1 VSQIAIWQ
9 PDKAQ
14 TEPSQLR
21 QFITLVNRNY
31 NLNIVN
37 YDELHQWSVESS
49 AQFWSACWSFFE
61 LKYSQGYDQV
71 KRSGEHFMD
80 TQWFPGSRL
89 NFSENLLQ
97 HCERQAHQEAI
108 VFLNE
113 RNQIKR
119 ITYAELQQNVKAVA
133 EALANVGVGV
143 NDRVVAFMPNIPESI
158 TAMLAA
164 SSLGAV
170 WSSCSPDFGYQGV
183 LDRFQQ
189 IQPKILFC
197 TTAYYYKGKVISTA
211 AVVQQLLKEISSLE
225 KAVVVPFVHQGEAG
239 PLPSGC
245 TAFSEFIKGCGK
257 RSLSFVQLPFDH
269 PLYILYSSG
278 TTGVPKCIVHGAG
291 GTLIQHIKEHRLH
304 LDLNKQDRLF
314 YFTTC
319 GWMMW
324 NWLVSGLATG
334 ATLMLYDGSP
344 FYPQPEVL
352 LDYIDNEKITVFGTS
367 AKYLSALE
375 KEEVKPKKT
384 HNLRSLRS
392 ILSTGSPLSPASFE
406 YISMQW
412 SKKIQLCSISGGTDI
427 ISCFALGNPML
438 PVYVGELQCL
448 GLGMAVEVFDDS
460 GNSIKEKKG
469 ELVCTKPFPSMP
481 VSFWDDEENKKYLA
495 AYFQR
500 FNNIWAHG
508 DYAEITEQGG
518 LILYGRSDTVLNPGG
533 VRIGTAEIYRQV
545 ETISA
550 VMDCVAIGQKWQDD
564 TRIIL
569 FIVLKDLSVL
579 DDELQSTIRTVI
591 RKNTTPRH
599 VPEVIIQVPDIPR
612 TLSGKITEKAVTDM
626 VHGRAV
632 ANKEALAN
640 PEALVYFDNI
650 AKLLD

>member
-1 VSQIAIWQ
+1 MNPVAIWKPNKIQ
-9 PDKAQ
+9 AEK
-14 TEPSQLR
+14 SQLR
-21 QFITLVNRNY
+21 QFVVFVNRNY

-37 YDELHQWSVESS
+37 YDELHQWSVDSS
-49 AQFWSACWSFFE
+49 AKFWSACWSFFE
-61 LKYSQGYDQV
+61 INYSQSYDQV
-71 KRSGEHFMD
+71 KRPREHFIN

-89 NFSENLLQ
+89 NFAENLLQ
-97 HCERQAHQEAI
+97 HCDQQADQEAI

-119 ITYAELQQNVKAVA
+119 ITYTELQQNVRMVA
-133 EALANVGVGV
+133 EALDNAGVGV

-158 TAMLAA
+158 IAMLAT

-189 IQPKILFC
+189 IKPKILFC

-211 AVVQQLLKEISSLE
+211 AVVQQLLKEITSLE
-225 KAVVVPFVHQGEAG
+225 NVVVVPFVHKNEAA
-239 PLPSGC
+239 PLPPDC
-245 TAFSEFIKGCGK
+245 TSFREFVEDCGK
-257 RSLSFVQLPFDH
+257 RPLSFVPLPFDH

-304 LDLNKQDRLF
+304 LDINKQDRLF

-352 LDYIDNEKITVFGTS
+352 LDYIDNEKITVFGCS

-375 KEEVKPKKT
+375 KEEIKPKNT
-384 HNLRSLRS
+384 HHLKSLRS

-406 YISMQW
+406 YVSMQW

-448 GLGMAVEVFDDS
+448 GLGMAVDVFDDS
-460 GNSIKEKKG
+460 GHSIKGKKG

-481 VSFWDDEENKKYLA
+481 ISFWGDEENEKYLA

-500 FNNIWAHG
+500 FDSVWAHG

-545 ETISA
+545 ETISE
-550 VMDCVAIGQKWQDD
+550 VMDCVAIGQQWQED

-569 FIVLKDLSVL
+569 FVVLKSLLVL
-579 DDELQSTIRTVI
+579 DDALQSTIKTVI

-626 VHGRAV
+626 VHGREV
-632 ANKEALAN
+632 VNKEALAN
-640 PEALVYFDNI
+640 PEALVYFGKDS
-650 AKLLD
+650 AFP

>member
-1 VSQIAIWQ
+1 MSQRVIWQ
-9 PDKAQ
+9 PDKTQA
-14 TEPSQLR
+14 EKSQLHR
-21 QFITLVNRNY
+21 FIVFVNRNY
-31 NLNIVN
+31 SLNIVN
-37 YDELHQWSVESS
+37 YDELHQWSVNSA

-61 LKYSQGYDQV
+61 IINSQSYDEI
-71 KRSGEHFMD
+71 KRTGKHFID

-97 HCERQAHQEAI
+97 HCDRQADQEAI

-119 ITYAELQQNVKAVA
+119 TTYAELQQNVRVLA
-133 EALANVGVGV
+133 EALSNAGVGVG
-143 NDRVVAFMPNIPESI
+143 DRVVAFIPNIPESI

-170 WSSCSPDFGYQGV
+170 WSSCSPDFGCQGV

-189 IQPKILFC
+189 IKPKILFC
-197 TTAYYYKGKVISTA
+197 TTTYYYKGKVISTA
-211 AVVQQLLKEISSLE
+211 AVVKQLLKEITSLE
-225 KAVVVPFVHQGEAG
+225 KVVVVPFVHQDEAE
-239 PLPSGC
+239 PLPLGC
-245 TAFSEFIKGCGK
+245 ISLSSFVAGCGQ
-257 RSLSFVQLPFDH
+257 RPLDFVQLPFDH

-291 GTLIQHIKEHRLH
+291 GTLIQHLKEHRLH
-304 LDLNKQDRLF
+304 LDINKQDRFF

-344 FYPQPEVL
+344 FYPKPEVL
-352 LDYIDNEKITVFGTS
+352 LDYIDNEKITVFGSS

-375 KEEVKPKKT
+375 KEEVQPKKT
-384 HNLRSLRS
+384 HHLKSLRS
-392 ILSTGSPLSPASFE
+392 ILSTGSPLSPASFD
-406 YISMQW
+406 YVSRQW
-412 SKKIQLCSISGGTDI
+412 NRKIQLCSISGGTDI
-427 ISCFALGNPML
+427 ISCFALGNPVL

-448 GLGMAVEVFDDS
+448 GLGMAVEVFDDAGKS
-460 GNSIKEKKG
+460 LKEKKG
-469 ELVCTKPFPSMP
+469 ELVCTQAFPSMP
-481 VSFWDDEENKKYLA
+481 IFFWDDAENKKYLA

-500 FNNIWAHG
+500 FDSVWAHG

-545 ETISA
+545 ETIPE
-550 VMDCVAIGQKWQDD
+550 VIDCIAIGQQWQDD
-564 TRIIL
+564 TRVIL
-569 FIVLKDLSVL
+569 FVVLKDHTVL

-599 VPEVIIQVPDIPR
+599 VPEVIVQVPDIPR
-612 TLSGKITEKAVTDM
+612 TLSGKISEKAVTDI

-632 ANKEALAN
+632 VNKEALAN
-640 PEALVYFDNI
+640 PEALACFENVD
-650 AKLLD
+650 K

>member
-1 VSQIAIWQ
+1 VSQVAIWK
-9 PDKAQ
+9 PDKIQA
-14 TEPSQLR
+14 EKSQLR
-21 QFITLVNRNY
+21 QFIIFVNRNY
-31 NLNIVN
+31 SLNIVN
-37 YDELHQWSVESS
+37 YDEFHQWSVDSS

-61 LKYSQGYDQV
+61 IRYSQRYDQI
-71 KRSGEHFMD
+71 KCSGEHFID

-89 NFSENLLQ
+89 NFAENLLQ
-97 HCERQAHQEAI
+97 HCERQADQEAI

-119 ITYAELQQNVKAVA
+119 TTYAELQQNVRMVA

-143 NDRVVAFMPNIPESI
+143 NDRVVAFMPNAPEAI
-158 TAMLAA
+158 IAMLAA

-170 WSSCSPDFGYQGV
+170 WSSCSPDFGCQGV

-189 IQPKILFC
+189 IKPKILFC

-211 AVVQQLLKEISSLE
+211 AVVEQLLKEITSLE
-225 KAVVVPFVHQGEAG
+225 KVVVVPFVHKNEAG

-245 TAFSEFIKGCGK
+245 TLFSGFVEGCGK
-257 RSLSFVQLPFDH
+257 RPLSFVQLPFDH

-278 TTGVPKCIVHGAG
+278 TTGVPKCILHGAG

-304 LDLNKQDRLF
+304 LDLNREDRLF

-375 KEEVKPKKT
+375 KAEVHPKKT
-384 HNLRSLRS
+384 HHLKSLRS

-406 YISMQW
+406 YVSTQW

-427 ISCFALGNPML
+427 ISCFALGNPIL

-448 GLGMAVEVFDDS
+448 GLGMAVEVFDDF
-460 GNSIKEKKG
+460 GNSIKKKKG

-481 VSFWDDEENKKYLA
+481 VSFWGDDKNKKYLA

-500 FNNIWAHG
+500 FDHVWAHG

-545 ETISA
+545 ETISE
-550 VMDCVAIGQKWQDD
+550 VMDCIAIGQQWQED

-569 FIVLKDLSVL
+569 FVVLKGLAVL
-579 DDELQSTIRTVI
+579 DDELKSTIRTVI

-612 TLSGKITEKAVTDM
+612 TLSGKITEKAVTDI

-632 ANKEALAN
+632 INKEALAN
-640 PEALVYFDNI
+640 PEALAYFI
-650 AKLLD
+650 KIS